1 MQEQSFCMFFVWP
14 VHILSIFFKF
24 DFWYIIYM
32 LQKDADP
39 FKRDTV
45 VLLLQ
50 DMFEVVTCDMMV
62 NEIWLVYSLRW

>member
-1 MQEQSFCMFFVWP
+1 
-14 VHILSIFFKF
+14 
-24 DFWYIIYM
+24 M

-39 FKRDTV
+39 YKRDTV

-62 NEIWLVYSLRW
+62 NEIWLVHSLRYQYL

>member
-1 MQEQSFCMFFVWP
+1 MHVLCLACT
-14 VHILSIFFKF
+14 HNINFFKNLTS
-24 DFWYIIYM
+24 DTSYM

-62 NEIWLVYSLRW
+62 NEIWLVYSLR

>member
-1 MQEQSFCMFFVWP
+1 
-14 VHILSIFFKF
+14 
-24 DFWYIIYM
+24 M

-62 NEIWLVYSLRW
+62 NEIWLVYSLR